1 MHPYETASDSFIG
14 DDQYHLRRDPSLFTL
29 FFQNKRHKHKIFF
42 PRILDAMSISVC
54 AESHITNFYRIFFAI
69 IIVNALPLLSDSKSQ
84 SLHDA
89 HDIRS
94 HIQVLTLL
102 H

>member
-14 DDQYHLRRDPSLFTL
+14 DDQYQLRRNPSLFTL

-69 IIVNALPLLSDSKSQ
+69 IMVVTL
-84 SLHDA
+84 
-89 HDIRS
+89 
-94 HIQVLTLL
+94 IQYRFR
-102 H
+102 HEQGGE